1 MPEMDG
7 IEFLKKVRNSGNKVP
22 FILFTGRGHEEVVIQ
37 ALNEGADFYLQ
48 KGGDPKPQFAE
59 LSHKIRQAIQRRLME
74 KAVRISEERLSTI
87 LNSAQVGIILVDAG
101 SHKIIQSNSKALEL

>member
-7 IEFLKKVRNSGNKVP
+7 IEFLKKVRNWGIEVP

-48 KGGDPKPQFAE
+48 KGGDPKPQFAG
-59 LSHKIRQAIQRRLME
+59 LFHKIHHPIQSRLME

-87 LNSAQVGIILVDAG
+87 LNSAQMSVVTVDPG
-101 SHKIIQSNSKALEL
+101 SHKIIQSNF